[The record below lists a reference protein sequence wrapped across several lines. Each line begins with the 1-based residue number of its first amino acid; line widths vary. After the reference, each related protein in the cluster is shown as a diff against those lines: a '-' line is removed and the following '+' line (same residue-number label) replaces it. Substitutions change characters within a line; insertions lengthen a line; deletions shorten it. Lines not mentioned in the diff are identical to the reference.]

1 MSLVFA
7 KWTPEYYTGNKKV
20 DEEHQKLFE
29 IVNKLHDAMKK
40 GHGKDV
46 LKQTLDELIKYTIQH
61 FTDEEFFMLS
71 KRYPRY
77 KEHKKIHKDL
87 TDKVKDLRAKFVSGD
102 VNMNIELLH
111 FLNQWL
117 AHHIKGED
125 FKLFQYLKE
134 QEKVSIE
141 NQKLDILDD

>member
-7 KWTPEYYTGNKKV
+7 KWSPEYYTGNKKV

-46 LKQTLDELIKYTIQH
+46 LKNTLDELIKYTIQH

-77 KEHKKIHKDL
+77 QEHKKIHKDL

-102 VNMNIELLH
+102 VNINIELLH

-125 FKLFQYLKE
+125 FKLFKYLRE
-134 QEKVSIE
+134 QEALKKE
-141 NQKLDILDD
+141 EMALLKDE